1 MRYCSELISKIIAEE
16 MEKILAAFEVI
27 GEAFS
32 TAFDIGLLGWAEA
45 CEAIQ
50 TVFGELE
57 DVAKVESGTPPK
69 KYGMSLR
76 KCQRRTEVGIV
87 KTFGKVDH
95 TVSGGLNFVNPISDT
110 VEVMDLRVHV
120 NEASFASYTKDAQP
134 LTAAIEY
141 QYEPIATQAMQIV
154 SQYGSY
160 EILETKLQAAVE
172 ERAKI
177 VFARYGAMTLLEN
190 RATLSAQVQE
200 EVKELE
206 ELFPV
211 NFTQVVVKD
220 IDFSDAF
227 EQAVEAKMQAEQN
240 ALRAENEKQEAITR
254 AEQEREVARVEAEAA
269 VLAAEGEARALEITR
284 EALENMPDTWIAQQY
299 LEKWDGKL
307 PQLITGDG
315 SGLMLTPNLE

>member
-1 MRYCSELISKIIAEE
+1 MIILLVILAIIA
-16 MEKILAAFEVI
+16 IAGFIVT
-27 GEAFS
+27 
-32 TAFDIGLLGWAEA
+32 TA
-45 CEAIQ
+45 
-50 TVFGELE
+50 
-57 DVAKVESGTPPK
+57 
-69 KYGMSLR
+69 LR
-76 KCQRRTEVGIV
+76 KGLDPKDDYDGERLKVLGVIRIAIMIVCAAIFAIAMLIGGIKIMDQTEVGIV

-95 TVSGGLNFVNPISDT
+95 TISGGLNFVNPISDT

-120 NEASFASYTKDAQP
+120 REASFASYTKDAQP

-141 QYEPIATQAMQIV
+141 QYEPIAAQAMQIV

-160 EILETKLQAAVE
+160 EILEQKLQAAVE

-206 ELFPV
+206 ALFPV

-315 SGLMLTPNLE
+315 SGVMLTPNLE

>member
-1 MRYCSELISKIIAEE
+1 MLGLVRGAIVAVCAGIAVLATLIGGVKI
-16 MEKILAAFEVI
+16 M
-27 GEAFS
+27 
-32 TAFDIGLLGWAEA
+32 D
-45 CEAIQ
+45 Q
-50 TVFGELE
+50 TEI
-57 DVAKVESGTPPK
+57 
-69 KYGMSLR
+69 
-76 KCQRRTEVGIV
+76 GIV
-87 KTFGKVDH
+87 KVFGKVDH
-95 TVSGGLNFVNPISDT
+95 TISGGLNFVNPVSNT
-110 VEVMDLRVHV
+110 VEVMDLCVHV
-120 NEASFASYTKDAQP
+120 REASFASYTKDAQP

-141 QYEPIATQAMQIV
+141 QYEPIAAQAMNIV

-160 EILETKLQAAVE
+160 EILEQKLQAAVE

-206 ELFPV
+206 ALFPV

-269 VLAAEGEARALEITR
+269 VLAAEGEARALEIIR
-284 EALENMPDTWIAQQY
+284 ESLENMPDTWIAQQY

-307 PQLITGDG
+307 PQFITGDG
-315 SGLMLTPNLE
+315 SGVMLAPDLE

>member
-1 MRYCSELISKIIAEE
+1 M
-16 MEKILAAFEVI
+16 
-27 GEAFS
+27 
-32 TAFDIGLLGWAEA
+32 D
-45 CEAIQ
+45 Q
-50 TVFGELE
+50 
-57 DVAKVESGTPPK
+57 
-69 KYGMSLR
+69 
-76 KCQRRTEVGIV
+76 TEVGIV
-87 KTFGKVDH
+87 KVFGKVDH
-95 TVSGGLNFVNPISDT
+95 TISGGLNFVNPISDT

-120 NEASFASYTKDAQP
+120 KEASFASYTKDAQP

-141 QYEPIATQAMQIV
+141 QYEPISEQAMNIV

-160 EILETKLQAAVE
+160 EIMEQKLQAATE

-190 RATLSAQVQE
+190 RSTLSAQVQE

-206 ELFPV
+206 ALFPV

-227 EQAVEAKMQAEQN
+227 EQAVEAKMQAEQD

-284 EALENMPDTWIAQQY
+284 EALENMPETWIAQQY

-307 PQLITGDG
+307 PQFIMGEG
-315 SGLMLTPNLE
+315 SGVMLTPDLDQGGQG

>member
-1 MRYCSELISKIIAEE
+1 MLILYIILGIVAIAGFIVCTAMRKGLDPNDRYDNRTKRTLGIVRGAVVGGCIAFALIGT
-16 MEKILAAFEVI
+16 LI
-27 GEAFS
+27 GGIRIM
-32 TAFDIGLLGWAEA
+32 D
-45 CEAIQ
+45 Q
-50 TVFGELE
+50 TEI
-57 DVAKVESGTPPK
+57 
-69 KYGMSLR
+69 
-76 KCQRRTEVGIV
+76 GIV
-87 KTFGKVDH
+87 KTFGRIDH
-95 TVSGGLNFVNPISDT
+95 TISGGLNFVNPISDT
-110 VEVMDLRVHV
+110 VEIMDLKVHV
-120 NEASFASYTKDAQP
+120 REAAFASYTKDAQP
-134 LTAAIEY
+134 LTATIEY
-141 QYEPIATQAMQIV
+141 QYEPLSAEAMRIV

-160 EILETKLQAAVE
+160 EILETKLCAAVE

-190 RATLSAQVQE
+190 RSTLSAQVQE

-269 VLAAEGEARALEITR
+269 VLAAQGEADALEILRTS
-284 EALENMPDTWIAQQY
+284 LENMPDTWIAQQY

-307 PQLITGDG
+307 PTYMMTGEG
-315 SGLMLTPNLE
+315 QTSIMLTPDMNVSGD